1 VISAPAPSTWR
12 LLAYSLLAIPL
23 GMAALPIYVHVPKF
37 YSDVM
42 GLNLAAIGG
51 LLLAA
56 RAFDAVQDPLLGLWS
71 DRVRGWRWGFVTGR
85 MTMVALA
92 MPLLAIGMVGLF
104 RPPQMAAQMVGWWF
118 IAMLLVVY
126 VAFSLAQISY
136 QAYGA
141 ELSNDPFQR
150 TRVTTYREG
159 LGLLGIF
166 LASILP
172 QVLSDAHGARSGFAE
187 FSYLFVPLL
196 LIAGLVTLQASPPP
210 RAFVPAAQDGV
221 FATMLKPFA
230 NTRFASLLLIFVFN
244 GIAAAIPATLVL
256 FFVEDVLKRPDMGG
270 IFLVAYFAAGGLGLP
285 LWLALSARIGKG
297 RAWLV
302 GMLVSIV
309 AFMWAFRLEAGD
321 TTPFVIICIMSGLGL
336 GADLALPP
344 SLLADVIDD
353 DEQKGLTRNEGAYF
367 GLWNLVTKLN
377 LALAAGIALPALS
390 MLGYQPRVTT
400 SSQALMYLAGIYALL
415 PCVLKSVAALLLL
428 ASPFVRRQPGKEL
441 S

>member
-1 VISAPAPSTWR
+1 MTTAPPPSTWR
-12 LLAYSLLAIPL
+12 LLGYSLLAIPL

-37 YSDVM
+37 YADVM

-71 DRVRGWRWGFVTGR
+71 DRVRGWRWGFITGR
-85 MTMVALA
+85 MTMVVLA

-104 RPPQMAAQMVGWWF
+104 RPPRMATEMVGWWF
-118 IAMLLVVY
+118 IAMLLIVY

-141 ELSNDPFQR
+141 EISDDPFQR

-172 QVLSDAHGARSGFAE
+172 QVLSDAYGARAGFAQY
-187 FSYLFVPLL
+187 SYLFLPLL
-196 LIAGLVTLQASPPP
+196 LVAGLITLHASPPP
-210 RAFVPAAQDGV
+210 RAFVPAAKSGA
-221 FATMLKPFA
+221 FAAMLKPFA
-230 NTRFASLLLIFVFN
+230 NKRFVSLLIVFVFN

-270 IFLVAYFAAGGLGLP
+270 IFLIAYFAAGGLGLP

-297 RAWLV
+297 RAWLI
-302 GMLVSIV
+302 GMLVSVV
-309 AFMWAFRLEAGD
+309 AFMWAFRLGAGD
-321 TTPFVIICIMSGLGL
+321 CIPFVIICIMSGLGL

-353 DEQKGLTRNEGAYF
+353 DEQKGLARNEGAYF

-377 LALAAGIALPALS
+377 LALAAGIALPALA
-390 MLGYQPRVTT
+390 MLGYQPGITT
-400 SSQALMYLAGIYALL
+400 SSQALVYLAGIYALL

-428 ASPFVRRQPGKEL
+428 ASPFVRRQPGKER
-441 S
+441 